1 MYLKLTGYEIVDW
14 IKVAQERESDELYIT
29 W

>member
-1 MYLKLTGYEIVDW
+1 MYLKIAALEIVDF
-14 IKVAQERESDELYIT
+14 INVAQERESDEFLRT